1 MGYKLITISRQ
12 FGSGGRTVGKEL
24 AQRLGIKCYDSEI
37 IDKTAQETNLAP
49 DYIKEQGEYAVSSS
63 WFGMLCGRDYNG
75 HSFQDDVWNAQR
87 KIILELAEKEPCVI
101 VGRCADYILRDRD
114 DCLKVFIHA
123 DMESRAKRIV
133 EIYGEREE
141 APEKRLK
148 EKDKRRSAYYHFYT
162 DSDWGD
168 MMNYDIA
175 LNSGKI
181 GIEKCVDIIS
191 SVY

>member
-1 MGYKLITISRQ
+1 M
-12 FGSGGRTVGKEL
+12 
-24 AQRLGIKCYDSEI
+24 
-37 IDKTAQETNLAP
+37 
-49 DYIKEQGEYAVSSS
+49 
-63 WFGMLCGRDYNG
+63 
-75 HSFQDDVWNAQR
+75 WNAQR
-87 KIILELAEKEPCVI
+87 KIILELADKEPCVI
-101 VGRCADYILRDRD
+101 VGRCADYILRDRN

-133 EIYGEREE
+133 EVYGEREE

-175 LNSGKI
+175 LNSGEL